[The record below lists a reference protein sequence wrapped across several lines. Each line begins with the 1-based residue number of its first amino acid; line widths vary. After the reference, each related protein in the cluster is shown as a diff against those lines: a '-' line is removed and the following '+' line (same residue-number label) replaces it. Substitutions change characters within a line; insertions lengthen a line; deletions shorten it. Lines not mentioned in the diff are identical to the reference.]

1 MTVTGAEPM
10 AGEQTRLKVLLQ
22 QRHWQTYRTFCQE
35 YDRAAGAVDRSLV
48 GRWPSRAQLH
58 RWLSGSVKRMPYPDH
73 CRVLEAMFP
82 EWSAEQLFEPW
93 EPEANHSAVTSA
105 IRSKAD
111 DIGLATPGL
120 RIHLDLT
127 EEDNRAVAQRIRT
140 ARSIFFAA
148 HTGYNA
154 MVSQY
159 QPAVRDAIAQGA
171 TLRVVVS
178 DPKGPLMKEPELTR
192 RLCPS
197 IRQAGEID
205 DVLYTCTR
213 HRSRAAQHGFPVEYV
228 QARTYPGPPSLNILL
243 VDGWLRLIP
252 YLPLVDAADSPV
264 YEYEF
269 DPDEPT
275 PLIRKYLA
283 AVEQLWAGSDDVD
296 LDDLGKELMA

>member
-1 MTVTGAEPM
+1 MKVTGAEP
-10 AGEQTRLKVLLQ
+10 ATGEQTRLKVLIQ
-22 QRHWQTYRTFCQE
+22 QRHWQTYRTFCHE
-35 YDRAAGAVDRSLV
+35 YDRAAGTVDRRLV

-58 RWLSGSVKRMPYPDH
+58 RWLSGSVKKMPYPDH

-93 EPEANHSAVTSA
+93 GPEVNDSAVTSSA
-105 IRSKAD
+105 AETAAD
-111 DIGLATPGL
+111 EGLTAQGL

-127 EEDNRAVAQRIRT
+127 EEDNRSVAQRIRA

-159 QPAVRDAIAQGA
+159 QSAVRDAVIQGA

-178 DPKGPLMKEPELTR
+178 DPEGPLMKERELTR

-197 IRQAGEID
+197 IRQSGEID
-205 DVLYTCTR
+205 DVLYACAR
-213 HRSRAAQHGFPVEYV
+213 HRSRAVQHRFAAEQV

-243 VDGWLRLIP
+243 VDGWLRLIH

-296 LDDLGKELMA
+296 LDHLAKELTA

>member
-1 MTVTGAEPM
+1 MTVTGVEA
-10 AGEQTRLKVLLQ
+10 AGTRLKVLLQ

-35 YDRAAGAVDRSLV
+35 YDRAAGTIDRALI

-82 EWSAEQLFEPW
+82 EWTAEQLFEPCKS
-93 EPEANHSAVTSA
+93 EPSVPTITAHPASATGDTSL
-105 IRSKAD
+105 SSQ
-111 DIGLATPGL
+111 GL

-159 QPAVRDAIAQGA
+159 QPAVRDAITQGA

-178 DPKGPLMKEPELTR
+178 DPHGPLMKEPELTR

-205 DVLYTCTR
+205 DVLYACAR
-213 HRSRAAQHGFPVEYV
+213 HRLRATQEGFPVEHV

-275 PLIRKYLA
+275 PLIGKYLA
-283 AVEQLWAGSDDVD
+283 AVEQLWEGSDHVD
-296 LDDLGKELMA
+296 LDHLSKELLA

>member
-1 MTVTGAEPM
+1 M
-10 AGEQTRLKVLLQ
+10 RLKVLLQ

-35 YDRAAGAVDRSLV
+35 YDRAAGTIDRALV

-82 EWSAEQLFEPW
+82 GWTAEQLFEPW
-93 EPEANHSAVTSA
+93 DPEVNGSAVTSA
-105 IRSKAD
+105 AAETAGD
-111 DIGLATPGL
+111 TGLAVQGL
-120 RIHLDLT
+120 SVHLDLT
-127 EEDNRAVAQRIRT
+127 KEDNRAVAQRIRT
-140 ARSIFFAA
+140 AGSIFFAA

-159 QPAVRDAIAQGA
+159 QSAVRDAIMQGA

-178 DPKGPLMKEPELTR
+178 DPSGPLMKERELTR

-197 IRQAGEID
+197 IRQSGEIH
-205 DVLYTCTR
+205 DVLYACAR
-213 HRSRAAQHGFPVEYV
+213 HRSRAAQHRFAVEHV
-228 QARTYPGPPSLNILL
+228 QARTYPGPPSMNILL

-269 DPDEPT
+269 DPEEPT

-283 AVEQLWAGSDDVD
+283 AIEQLWTGSEDVD
-296 LDDLGKELMA
+296 LDELGKELIA